1 MIGVGV
7 PQSERVVPFEPIRGR
22 RARQNWES
30 TWSCSWSTW
39 REIFVF
45 KLLLQTGGPDNTD
58 TLVAVRRAELR
69 REAREAARARKGS
82 AGVGV
87 IAVSQNEA
95 EESDVAEAN
104 TGRVMDD
111 EGGTIA
117 RQQEVA

>member
-1 MIGVGV
+1 
-7 PQSERVVPFEPIRGR
+7 
-22 RARQNWES
+22 
-30 TWSCSWSTW
+30 
-39 REIFVF
+39 
-45 KLLLQTGGPDNTD
+45 
-58 TLVAVRRAELR
+58 VRRAELR